1 MKLLTMNNNLSLC
14 HQAHIKMAITLLVL
28 VAIVWGSSYS
38 TAKFV
43 LSSIPIDVFLALRF
57 VLATVFFVLFMMLRS
72 DLTTLFKSLIHAA
85 SKGYVTGIILTVIF
99 VFETLGIYYSQ
110 ASEAAVLISM
120 CIVFTPII
128 EYLVLKT
135 KQSPWLGIY
144 LLISLSGVVL
154 VSESQ
159 ILQFEIGLG
168 ATFILIA
175 ALARACMVVAC
186 RKVLLDTSVNATSL
200 TIVQLLTVALA
211 SLSWCLFHYPIDSM
225 VSSITQLQVI
235 HWLSMIHLVLFCTL
249 IAFFA
254 QNYAVKSLS
263 ATQSTAILGTEPIF
277 GILFAVLLLN
287 EALTTWQ
294 VLGSALI
301 LIATYK
307 IMQPVET
314 ARQQAI
320 S

>member
-1 MKLLTMNNNLSLC
+1 MINNSQVC
-14 HQAHIKMAITLLVL
+14 HHTHNRIAVTLLFF

-43 LSSIPIDVFLALRF
+43 LSSIPIDIFLFVRF
-57 VLATVFFVLFMMLRS
+57 VLATALFILLMSLQTDLCTML
-72 DLTTLFKSLIHAA
+72 KSLFHAA

-99 VFETLGIYYSQ
+99 AFETLGIYYSQ

-120 CIVFTPII
+120 CIVFTPVI
-128 EYLVLKT
+128 EYFVLKT
-135 KQSPWLGIY
+135 KLSPRLALY
-144 LLISLSGVVL
+144 LLVSLSGVVL

-159 ILQFEIGLG
+159 VLQFEMSLG

-175 ALARACMVVAC
+175 AIARACMVVTC
-186 RKVLLDTSVNATSL
+186 RKVLLESSINATSL
-200 TIVQLLTVALA
+200 TIVQLFTVALA
-211 SLSWCLFHYPIDSM
+211 SLIWCLFHYSINDVISS
-225 VSSITQLQVI
+225 VSQLQAI
-235 HWLSMIHLVLFCTL
+235 HWLSIIYLVLFCTL

-254 QNYAVKSLS
+254 QNYAVQSLS

-287 EALTTWQ
+287 EVLTAWQ
-294 VLGSALI
+294 VLGAGLI

-307 IMQPVET
+307 IMKPEKPVK
-314 ARQQAI
+314 QQAMG
-320 S
+320 